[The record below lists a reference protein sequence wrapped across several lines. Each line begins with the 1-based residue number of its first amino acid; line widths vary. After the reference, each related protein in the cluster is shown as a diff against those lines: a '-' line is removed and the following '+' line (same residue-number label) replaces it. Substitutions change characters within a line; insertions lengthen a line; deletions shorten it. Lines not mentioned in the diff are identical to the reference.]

1 VRPSFASCFP
11 MVCALTAGALAPSSI
26 ANAEIGT
33 LRMIPVIRTQLTVT
47 PPAPPARPRPP
58 APRPAPPTP
67 PVARPPIN
75 TVAAPNPP
83 APAVA
88 LDQAVKAG
96 NEQLQK
102 QVGDLSKQ
110 VSDLSAQEAD
120 LRSQISALNST
131 VGQLQRQMAETAGS
145 LKDAVEK
152 TAARPLQQLELSSA
166 IERGVNANIDRLLQS
181 FWPNI
186 AVLTALMLLL
196 GALLG
201 SMIIGLPAK
210 ALMYRVPAR
219 RAPSAASSL
228 EADPST
234 R

>member
-1 VRPSFASCFP
+1 MRRSAASCFP
-11 MVCALTAGALAPSSI
+11 IVCALTAGALATPSTV
-26 ANAEIGT
+26 NAEIGT

-75 TVAAPNPP
+75 PVAAPNPP
-83 APAVA
+83 AAAMA
-88 LDQAVKAG
+88 LDQVVKAG

-102 QVGDLSKQ
+102 QVGDLARQ

-120 LRSQISALNST
+120 LRSQIGALNST
-131 VGQLQRQMAETAGS
+131 VSQLQKQMAETEGS
-145 LKDAVEK
+145 LKDTVEK
-152 TAARPLQQLELSSA
+152 TAARPLQQLELSGA
-166 IERGVNANIDRLLQS
+166 IERGVSANIDRLLQS

-201 SMIIGLPAK
+201 SMIIGLPTK

-228 EADPST
+228 EAESST